1 LIAPETPLPVQI
13 EGAFLHPAVAQ
24 RLLFRRFVMSESN
37 ASVVLSTLGG
47 AVVGVDGPERL
58 VRTEDATEFR
68 AAYAKRKSGEWDED
82 TWKPFRLR
90 FGVYGQLQPNVHMVR
105 MKVPGGLLSFDAA
118 RAAAEAARRWGN
130 GKVHVTTRQDMQ
142 THFVKP
148 DDVPDMLQ
156 FLYERG
162 QTTREACGNTLRNMT
177 SCPLA
182 GVCPKEHVDAG
193 EVAARMAKIW
203 IRHPLVQHMPRKF
216 KVTVSGCEADCGSS
230 GIHDLGL
237 VATYKDGKPG
247 FKVYAGGG
255 TGGQAVT
262 AVLVQ
267 EFAEES
273 ELPSILEALVRLH
286 HKYSNRR
293 NRNASRMKFVLKRF
307 GEEKFKALFAEEY
320 ARVKGLPTRPWEK
333 LDWRRGDASAPVPTT
348 PGGVVKQDGGRIGVV
363 VKATLGIYTSDEF
376 EHLVALAEEAGA
388 EGFRTTRDQ
397 NVIILGVAKG
407 KVADLVAKVRAM
419 GFFVEDKA
427 GDVPDVVACP
437 GTTTCGIGI
446 TNSQNFGKEVQEA
459 VRAFKAKPDVMVKI
473 SGCQNGCGL
482 HHVADFGFRGM
493 GKKIGGRNAPH
504 YQMYIGGD
512 PRKVGHIGLS
522 GPVVPARLA
531 EKALRLMM
539 AGYEQGRQSATESVR
554 DWAIRAGKDGLKA
567 LVQPIEADINPADEG
582 LFFDFGEDWEFSPPA
597 GRSSEC
603 AAGFADDD
611 LQKDIA
617 DDALINMDRAL
628 AIGDAVRAVA
638 MANDGLRASA
648 QRLRIKASDPGSDSD
663 DEAIV
668 LGSIRA
674 YFANEGDVVPT
685 LDRFLAARARVEASR
700 DGVAT
705 ELNELREALALWID
719 TVTEVVEKAAPQAA
733 FDPAL
738 LGDSGGS
745 VAAMLRGGV

>member
-1 LIAPETPLPVQI
+1 M
-13 EGAFLHPAVAQ
+13 
-24 RLLFRRFVMSESN
+24 VMSQSN
-37 ASVVLSTLGG
+37 ASVVHSALGG
-47 AVVGVDGPERL
+47 VVVGVDGPERL

-68 AAYAKRKSGEWDED
+68 AAYAKRASGEWNED
-82 TWKPFRLR
+82 TWKAFRLR

-105 MKVPGGLLSFDAA
+105 MKVPGGLLSFAAA
-118 RAAAEAARRWGN
+118 RAAAEASRRWGN

-156 FLYERG
+156 YRYERG

-182 GVCPKEHVDAG
+182 GVCPKEHVDAS

-237 VATYKDGKPG
+237 VATHKDGRPG

-255 TGGQAVT
+255 TGGQAISS
-262 AVLVQ
+262 VLVQ
-267 EFAEES
+267 EFAEETD
-273 ELPSILEALVRLH
+273 LPSILEALVRLH

-293 NRNASRMKFVLKRF
+293 NRNAARMKFVLKRF
-307 GEEKFKALFAEEY
+307 GEAKFRALFEEEY
-320 ARVKGLPTRPWEK
+320 ARVKDLPTRPWEK
-333 LDWRRGDASAPVPTT
+333 LDWRQGDEAAPVPST
-348 PGGVVKQDGGRIGVV
+348 PGGVVVQDGGRIGVV
-363 VKATLGIYTSDEF
+363 VKATLGIYTSDEL
-376 EHLVALAEEAGA
+376 EHLIKLAEDAGA

-397 NVIILGVAKG
+397 NVIIVGVAKE
-407 KVADLVAKVRAM
+407 KVADVVARVRAM
-419 GFFVEDKA
+419 GFYVEDRP
-427 GDVPDVVACP
+427 GDVPNVVACP

-446 TNSQNFGKEVQEA
+446 TNSQNFGKEVQDA
-459 VRAFKAKPDVMVKI
+459 VRAFTAKPDLSVKI

-512 PRKVGHIGLS
+512 WRTVGHIGLS

-531 EKALRLMM
+531 EKALKLML
-539 AGYEQGRQSATESVR
+539 AGYEQGRQSASESVR
-554 DWAIRAGKDGLKA
+554 GWALRAGKESLKA
-567 LVQPIEADINPADEG
+567 LIEPIQAEINPADEG
-582 LFFDFGEDWEFSPPA
+582 LFFDFGEDWTFSPPA
-597 GRSSEC
+597 GRTSEC

-611 LQKDIA
+611 LQKDLA
-617 DDALINMDRAL
+617 DDGLINMDRAL
-628 AIGDAVRAVA
+628 AVGNAAAAVA
-638 MANDGLRASA
+638 RANEGLRYSA
-648 QRLRIKASDPGSDSD
+648 QRLRIRAGDPGADSD
-663 DEAIV
+663 EEAVV
-668 LGSIRA
+668 LSSVRA
-674 YFANEGDVVPT
+674 YFTDEADIMSA
-685 LDRFLAARARVEASR
+685 LDRFLAARTRVQASSEGAAAGL
-700 DGVAT
+700 D
-705 ELNELREALALWID
+705 ELREALAMWID
-719 TVTEVVEKAAPQAA
+719 TVAEVVEKAAPQPVFNAS
-733 FDPAL
+733 L

-745 VAAMLRGGV
+745 VAAMLRGGA